1 MEGGGAEIEP
11 KKKIVLLVFLPLLLG
26 LLLYGGGFLAQLLIH
41 YKAWQQ
47 TGGVLGH
54 NAPKPPDPSLLRC
67 LAASFHW
74 PEGLISMS
82 LILLVLAVLSC
93 SCSASAGMAAG
104 STTAPAS

>member
-1 MEGGGAEIEP
+1 MEGGGTEIEP
-11 KKKIVLLVFLPLLLG
+11 KKKIILLVFLPLLLG
-26 LLLYGGGFLAQLLIH
+26 LLLYGGGFLAQLLIN
-41 YKAWQQ
+41 YKAWQR

-82 LILLVLAVLSC
+82 LILEAVPI
-93 SCSASAGMAAG
+93 AAAG
-104 STTAPAS
+104 ILTVNFSPVFAPKT